1 MVMKL
6 PPEVSSFYC
15 FNDTKLR
22 ITKRGKVAESTI
34 VVAKNEVGFLLTIFS
49 PQAKKGSTSEA

>member
-34 VVAKNEVGFLLTIFS
+34 VVAKNEVGFLLTSI
-49 PQAKKGSTSEA
+49 A

>member
-6 PPEVSSFYC
+6 PPKVSSF
-15 FNDTKLR
+15 FWFDGTKLR

-34 VVAKNEVGFLLTIFS
+34 VVAKNID
-49 PQAKKGSTSEA
+49 K